1 MNHNIRVV
9 EIPSKEVYIDANDL
23 IIELLI
29 KANNTAVIA
38 ESKVYKELADRLSM
52 MRDRAHK
59 AGVNV
64 IQDQKL

>member
-9 EIPSKEVYIDANDL
+9 ELPSKEVYIDANDL

-29 KANNTAVIA
+29 KANNSLSSV

>member
-1 MNHNIRVV
+1 MSHSIRVV

-29 KANNTAVIA
+29 KANNSLSSA

>member
-9 EIPSKEVYIDANDL
+9 ELPSKEVYIDANDL

-29 KANNTAVIA
+29 KANNTAIAA

-52 MRDRAHK
+52 MRDRAHR
-59 AGVNV
+59 AGVNL
-64 IQDQKL
+64 IQEQKL

>member
-9 EIPSKEVYIDANDL
+9 ELPSKEVYIDANDL

-29 KANNTAVIA
+29 KANNSLSSV

-59 AGVNV
+59 AGVSI